1 MLDPITTRLLRNSGH
16 HGAIALMYHSVAPG
30 TGTPGWRYAVSMQRF
45 RAQLD
50 LLQSEGWH
58 TQRLDRLG
66 AKPLPARSVV
76 ITFDDGYQDN
86 FAAFNELARRGMTAS
101 WFVVSRDIGRNAGWY
116 DPDSPQ
122 LPLLEAAQLCE
133 MHAAGMEIG
142 SHSHT
147 HCRLT
152 ECGKDALALEL
163 THSKAMLESL
173 LNAPVSS
180 LAYPYGLYDDRVAEA
195 ARAAGYHAACT
206 TRSGW
211 AMCGN
216 DPLQIRRVSIFAQ
229 DNLSSFAR
237 KLVFADNDVS
247 WGALLRYARH
257 RAIERIAGIG
267 RPIP

>member
-1 MLDPITTRLLRNSGH
+1 MLDPITTRLLRNSGN
-16 HGAIALMYHSVAPG
+16 HGAIALMYHSVASG

-50 LLQSEGWH
+50 LLQGEGWH
-58 TQRLDRLG
+58 THRLDELA

-86 FAAFNELARRGMTAS
+86 FVAFNELARRGMKAS
-101 WFVVSRDIGRNAGWY
+101 WFVVSRDIGRNAGWQG
-116 DPDSPQ
+116 PGSQQ

-152 ECGKDALALEL
+152 ECGEDALAMEMA
-163 THSKAMLESL
+163 HSKAVLEAL
-173 LNAPVSS
+173 LNTPVTS
-180 LAYPYGLYDDRVAEA
+180 LAYPYGVYDERVVET
-195 ARAAGYHAACT
+195 ARAAGYLAACT

-211 AMCGN
+211 AMRDQ
-216 DPLQIRRVSIFAQ
+216 DPLRIRRLSVFDQ
-229 DNLSSFAR
+229 DTLSAFAR
-237 KLVFADNDVS
+237 KLAFADNDVS
-247 WGALLRYARH
+247 WGALLRYAKH

-267 RPIP
+267 SPLP